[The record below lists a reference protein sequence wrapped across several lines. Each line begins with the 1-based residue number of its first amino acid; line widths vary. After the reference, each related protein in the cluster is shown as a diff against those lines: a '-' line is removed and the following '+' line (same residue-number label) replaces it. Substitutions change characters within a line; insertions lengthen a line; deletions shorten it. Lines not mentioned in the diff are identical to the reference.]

1 MEDDESLKIQ
11 NKIWG
16 KASNFIQKVFDNEP
30 SYNKKYLKTKIK
42 TYENIIYT
50 SFHDNG
56 MPEKNVHCVCL
67 SVILTDSGF

>member
-16 KASNFIQKVFDNEP
+16 KASNFIQKGFDNEP
-30 SYNKKYLKTKIK
+30 SYNEKYLKTKIK
-42 TYENIIYT
+42 AYESIINT

-56 MPEKNVHCVCL
+56 MPEKNVHCICL
-67 SVILTDSGF
+67 SVMLTYSGF